1 MLHPYF
7 CTNSKNSTASS
18 VGGYWLEDQRFLW
31 GSHVLMALNIK
42 TNVSW
47 YVTPYIPVHT
57 CRRIWGLISVRGHRA
72 FCYDVTTVTAALFVY
87 DAGVEA
93 YTRPHGVTLYRSSDF
108 GTVNNFVH
116 GQIKRGYDP
125 SPIQRVPTVLSP
137 RVRWLICGD
146 DGLLQCKDDVMNAW
160 SLAPLTQRLMACCR
174 NTGTAVTNTRCT
186 QRTPIN

>member
-1 MLHPYF
+1 M
-7 CTNSKNSTASS
+7 
-18 VGGYWLEDQRFLW
+18 
-31 GSHVLMALNIK
+31 
-42 TNVSW
+42 
-47 YVTPYIPVHT
+47 
-57 CRRIWGLISVRGHRA
+57 RGHRA

-137 RVRWLICGD
+137 RVR
-146 DGLLQCKDDVMNAW
+146 
-160 SLAPLTQRLMACCR
+160 
-174 NTGTAVTNTRCT
+174 
-186 QRTPIN
+186 